1 MALHLATD
9 ESDVTRSAVLVNRAH
24 QPSVSD
30 DAGSAGPITTLPP
43 EILKESATRLGWAG
57 AIYASAYLVAY
68 WAPFMVARATQPE
81 LGLTRIENLFAMLS
95 ILLGVG
101 VFLLTRRAKLRPER
115 FLDVGL
121 AFAVLAALGIS
132 LAEFWRGFPRIHS
145 LMDYLG
151 VPWECVWI
159 LILPLVVPNTPRR
172 ILLTSLAAATTGP
185 LVVAYGLLVRGLPMQ
200 ASAATIATYFLFTTY
215 LCAGIAYVGARIVYH
230 YGVRLKKAREI
241 GSYILVDRL
250 GEGGMGEVWIA
261 RHRMLARPSAI
272 KLIRPELLGND
283 PHSRAT
289 AIARF
294 EREARA
300 TAALGSTH
308 TVDVHDF
315 GLTDEGAFF
324 YVMELL
330 DGMSLDTL
338 VRKYGPVPPA
348 RVIHMLRQVCHSL
361 GEAHSRGLIHRD
373 VKPANIFTCRLG
385 PDADFVKVLDFG
397 LVKNVDRG
405 DKPEITAVHLGAGTP
420 AYMAPELAF
429 GQAVID
435 GRADL
440 YAVGCVGY
448 WLLTG
453 QLVFKAETSMA
464 TILAHVRNEPEP
476 PSHKAKF
483 PVPTALDDV
492 ILQCLA
498 KKPSGRPPDAQ
509 TLDRLLASIETAG
522 SWTTDDA
529 RRWWDEHH
537 PVTKAEQPTTRGRL

>member
-9 ESDVTRSAVLVNRAH
+9 DSEVTRSAVVVNRAH
-24 QPSVSD
+24 LPTASE
-30 DAGSAGPITTLPP
+30 DADTGGPITTLPP

-57 AIYASAYLVAY
+57 AIYATAYTIAY
-68 WAPFMVARATQPE
+68 WIPFFVQRASQPDLSMWRAE
-81 LGLTRIENLFAMLS
+81 NFFALWSIALGASVFA
-95 ILLGVG
+95 
-101 VFLLTRRAKLRPER
+101 LTRRNAISPER
-115 FLDVGL
+115 SLDLGL
-121 AFAVLAALGIS
+121 AFAILGALGIA
-132 LAEFWRGFPRIHS
+132 LAEFWGGFPEIRS
-145 LMDYLG
+145 LIEYNG
-151 VPWECVWI
+151 VPWESVWI
-159 LILPLVVPNTPRR
+159 LILPLVAPNTPKRM
-172 ILLTSLAAATTGP
+172 LVASLAAASTGP
-185 LVVAYGLLVRGLPMQ
+185 LVVAYGVLVRGLPLPVPVLT
-200 ASAATIATYFLFTTY
+200 AVTYFLFTTY
-215 LCAGIAYVGARIVYH
+215 VCAGIAYVGARIVYH

-241 GSYILVDRL
+241 GSYVLVDRI

-272 KLIRPELLGND
+272 KLIRPELLGTD
-283 PHSRAT
+283 PHSRAM

-308 TVDVHDF
+308 TVNVHDF

-338 VRKYGPVPPA
+338 VRKYEPVPPA
-348 RVIHMLRQVCHSL
+348 RAIHLLRQVCHSL

-405 DKPEITAVHLGAGTP
+405 DRPEITAVHLGAGTP

-453 QLVFKAETSMA
+453 QMVFKAETSMA

-476 PSHKAKF
+476 PSHKSKY
-483 PVPTALDDV
+483 PVPTALDEV

-509 TLDRLLASIETAG
+509 TLDRMLAAIQTAG
-522 SWTTDDA
+522 TWTTDDA

-537 PVTKAEQPTTRGRL
+537 PVTKAEQPTTRGRV